1 MACTDYLNFGVCIIA
16 RVSPAEQHTFSA
28 MTAWHTSANVPPL
41 TLSDLNSCIFTT
53 YKQVDQWCK
62 RSAEKGGNNPG

>member
-16 RVSPAEQHTFSA
+16 RMSLAEQETFSA
-28 MTAWHTSANVPPL
+28 MTAWRANVPPL
-41 TLSDLNSCIFTT
+41 ALSDLNSCIFTT